1 VAASFVTQAI
11 LLRATPYGES
21 DRVVTLLG
29 RTTGRVSALA
39 RGARKSMRRF
49 GGGLGL
55 GATGEAVLR
64 DRAGADLAALESF
77 EVAEARHGLG
87 RDLGRTAH
95 AAYAAELCDRL
106 CAPRQPEPEVFDW
119 LECFLGLLDERGAG
133 VERLRT
139 FELGLLGR
147 LGLGPSWRAC
157 VACGRAD
164 LADQTVRLQAARGGF
179 VCEGCGRQGTPI
191 FPTTRAALARF
202 AEAAL
207 EDAATPPI
215 DGDVNAACRRVVFEL
230 LALHVGAP
238 LKSVA
243 FIEKMAGRS

>member
-11 LLRATPYGES
+11 LLRAVPYGES

-29 RTTGRVSALA
+29 RSTGRVSALA
-39 RGARKSMRRF
+39 RGARKSLRRF

-64 DRAGADLAALESF
+64 ERPGADLASLESF

-119 LECFLGLLDERGAG
+119 LDRFLGLLEQGGAG
-133 VERLRT
+133 VERVRA

-147 LGLGPSWRAC
+147 LGIGPSWTGC
-157 VACGRAD
+157 VACGRSD
-164 LADQTVRLQAARGGF
+164 LEAETVRLQASRGGF

-191 FPTTRAALARF
+191 FPPTRAALARL
-202 AEAAL
+202 AGATL
-207 EDAATPPI
+207 EDAATPPLEA
-215 DGDVNAACRRVVFEL
+215 DVNAACRRVVLEL
-230 LALHVGAP
+230 FALHVGGP

-243 FIEKMAGRS
+243 FIEKMAGHS